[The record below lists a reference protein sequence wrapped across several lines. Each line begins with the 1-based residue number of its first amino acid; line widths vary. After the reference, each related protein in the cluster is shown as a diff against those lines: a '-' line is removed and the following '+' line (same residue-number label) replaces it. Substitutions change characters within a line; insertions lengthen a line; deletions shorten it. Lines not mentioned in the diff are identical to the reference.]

1 MNEKHI
7 ERIIETYNKREFVD
21 KFAYVAE
28 YDEIVENDYN
38 LNIPRYVDT
47 FEEPEPIDVVQLSK
61 DIKEIDQELEQ
72 NKKEFL
78 GMVDELQVTDE
89 NSEIIDAIKAVF
101 S

>member
-1 MNEKHI
+1 PYTTLFRSYKN
-7 ERIIETYNKREFVD
+7 REFVD

-28 YDEIVENDYN
+28 FDEIVENDYN

-61 DIKEIDQELEQ
+61 DIQEIDKELDK

-78 GMVDELQVTDE
+78 GMMDELQVTEE
-89 NSEIIDAIKAVF
+89 NQEIIDAIKAVF
-101 S
+101 Q